1 MQPPSYRSGSRRQN
15 RSGRPRRS
23 RSRRSASGAAKPFQS
38 ITRFRTDKRELEKAG
53 HPDLLEFSISRV
65 LARSRYE
72 QVFEMS
78 RTDFTFNFGPLV
90 ADAVDAE
97 LELELA
103 LEDWSLLSLDAVI
116 STL

>member
-1 MQPPSYRSGSRRQN
+1 MHPAGPLEFLAFSLSRFL
-15 RSGRPRRS
+15 S
-23 RSRRSASGAAKPFQS
+23 RVFQS
-38 ITRFRTDKRELEKAG
+38 
-53 HPDLLEFSISRV
+53 
-65 LARSRYE
+65 YE